1 MKDRQTAY
9 WRAMAEW
16 LSIWRLSVCLSI
28 CIFVFLSLWMND
40 SFLFTCICLLSHK
53 LVQDEGVMEVFLYV
67 LCLLVCCCCFV
78 FVFAFFLQR
87 AKRGSY
93 FAGSCSKAD
102 CTLGD
107 WSEWEGAVEEGTCAE
122 QRRTRGY
129 TIFVVYELHLDKCP
143 TLPQGC
149 PKPNEQKRIMCKT
162 WEW

>member
-1 MKDRQTAY
+1 
-9 WRAMAEW
+9 
-16 LSIWRLSVCLSI
+16 
-28 CIFVFLSLWMND
+28 MND
-40 SFLFTCICLLSHK
+40 SFLFTCICLLSDK

-162 WEW
+162 